1 MKRKKGI
8 ITCCQIYYIKIEA
21 MSVWKL
27 AVSSSLPSSSEERE
41 DREKEKLPSPR
52 KYIAPLAATLYHL
65 ERIVVVYI

>member
-1 MKRKKGI
+1 MKKKKGI

-21 MSVWKL
+21 MSVWNL
-27 AVSSSLPSSSEERE
+27 AVYSFSPPREEMG
-41 DREKEKLPSPR
+41 KKKLQSPR